1 MKKIHILILLLLTV
15 GFTYGQ
21 QMKEVTP
28 PFNIKTVAFNQGGYN
43 VVPIF
48 KTGDSFQLTFDD
60 LYGNEAD
67 YYYTITHCDYN
78 WNPSNLIKQEYLQGM
93 DDLRIKDYVN
103 SFNALQLYSH
113 YKLQIPNENSRIL
126 ISGNYLLQVLNSSR
140 EVVFSRKFIMYD
152 NQVNVPLQIKR
163 SRDISTIEKMQNLEF
178 SVKMGD
184 LLLQNPV
191 SNVKVSLIQNG
202 KLNQAIQNI
211 KPQFTIGNDLI
222 YKYNK
227 ETQFYGGNEFF
238 NFDNNNIRGTSNSVA
253 KITSGDLYNTI
264 LHTNQ
269 SNPEGIY
276 TYFPDVNGNFYVRNI
291 NGENPNIEA
300 DYSWVY
306 FTLDRPNSLGN
317 NDIYVTG
324 MFNNYALTEE
334 NKMIYNKDR
343 RLFEAAL
350 LIKQGF
356 TNFEYTL
363 LNKKGGI
370 DYENAINGNHYQT
383 ENLYTVLVY
392 YKGNND
398 RYYKVIGKG
407 EANSQNI
414 VN

>member
-324 MFNNYALTEE
+324 MFNNFALTEE
-334 NKMIYNKDR
+334 NKMTYNKDR